1 MVSKAHVLGYSLK
14 RGIIKALFYHPTADS
29 CKKRWK
35 YLRER
40 YVQQKKVGDSPSY
53 EHLSRPYLEKM
64 KFLDHFIQ
72 PRKSYR
78 NVVHLLASPSNS
90 QNSMN
95 EASDMERSLQMS
107 LQNFHNESSV
117 DHLSHLQN
125 NSTDEAYR
133 QFYQR
138 LHVREPEK
146 LDDLRHI
153 PTPAPDLIK
162 TELMHNNMPSSSSSL
177 VSQSSPLAPHSGHG
191 ESLDDADSQ
200 KRRRT
205 SIIDQTQHLH
215 QQSDNDEQSSA
226 DVNSELDLQRSPSF
240 PNDFLYPFYQHAQRQ
255 IRNSEQLLGE
265 LVTSELLKMNKERK
279 RVAQK
284 KILEILFFDDWC
296 CVCCGIQWELWDTLL
311 LFHLK
316 FNFYRVECQL
326 EFKCKR

>member
-1 MVSKAHVLGYSLK
+1 MMDERLIGEVQKHAIIYNRQKSNMINGDKSASKEMAWAKIAMSLG
-14 RGIIKALFYHPTADS
+14 TDADS

-95 EASDMERSLQMS
+95 ETSDMDRSIQMS
-107 LQNFHNESSV
+107 LQNFHNDASV
-117 DHLSHLQN
+117 DHLHHIQN
-125 NSTDEAYR
+125 SSTDEAYR

-146 LDDLRHI
+146 LDDLRHNMQ
-153 PTPAPDLIK
+153 TTAPDLIK
-162 TELMHNNMPSSSSSL
+162 TELLHNNMPSSSSSI
-177 VSQSSPLAPHSGHG
+177 VSQPSPLPVSGHG
-191 ESLDDADSQ
+191 EMLDDNDQ

-205 SIIDQTQHLH
+205 SIIDQAQHHH

-226 DVNSELDLQRSPSF
+226 DVGDSELELQRSPPF
-240 PNDFLYPFYQHAQRQ
+240 PNEFLYPFYQHAQRQ

-265 LVTSELLKMNKERK
+265 LVTSELLKMTKERK
-279 RVAQK
+279 RIAQK
-284 KILEILFFDDWC
+284 KILEILFFDD
-296 CVCCGIQWELWDTLL
+296 
-311 LFHLK
+311 
-316 FNFYRVECQL
+316 
-326 EFKCKR
+326 

>member
-1 MVSKAHVLGYSLK
+1 MEIKVLPKKWHGLKSQLHWEQMVSQIRCTVLSATYNRINFSIFTF
-14 RGIIKALFYHPTADS
+14 RSIFIFSFAADS

-90 QNSMN
+90 QTSMN
-95 EASDMERSLQMS
+95 ETSDMERSIQMS

-117 DHLSHLQN
+117 DHLNHIQN

-162 TELMHNNMPSSSSSL
+162 TELIHNNMPSSSSSL
-177 VSQSSPLAPHSGHG
+177 VSQPSPLASHSGHG
-191 ESLDDADSQ
+191 EMLDDMESQ

-205 SIIDQTQHLH
+205 SIIDQAQNHNH
-215 QQSDNDEQSSA
+215 HHQQQQSDNDEQSSA
-226 DVNSELDLQRSPSF
+226 DVGDSELDMQQRSPSF

-265 LVTSELLKMNKERK
+265 LVTSELLKMTKERK
-279 RVAQK
+279 RIAQK
-284 KILEILFFDDWC
+284 KILEILFFDD
-296 CVCCGIQWELWDTLL
+296 
-311 LFHLK
+311 
-316 FNFYRVECQL
+316 
-326 EFKCKR
+326 

>member
-1 MVSKAHVLGYSLK
+1 MQRLV
-14 RGIIKALFYHPTADS
+14 FTADS

-95 EASDMERSLQMS
+95 EASDMDRSIQMS
-107 LQNFHNESSV
+107 LQNFHNDSSV
-117 DHLSHLQN
+117 DHLSHMQN
-125 NSTDEAYR
+125 NSSEEAYR

-162 TELMHNNMPSSSSSL
+162 TELIHNNMPSSSSSL
-177 VSQSSPLAPHSGHG
+177 VSQPSPIAVSGHG
-191 ESLDDADSQ
+191 EMLDDMDMDSQ

-205 SIIDQTQHLH
+205 SIIEQGQHHH

-226 DVNSELDLQRSPSF
+226 DVGERSPSF

-255 IRNSEQLLGE
+255 VRNSEQLLGE
-265 LVTSELLKMNKERK
+265 LVTSELLKMTKERK
-279 RVAQK
+279 RIAQK
-284 KILEILFFDDWC
+284 KILEILFFDD
-296 CVCCGIQWELWDTLL
+296 
-311 LFHLK
+311 
-316 FNFYRVECQL
+316 
-326 EFKCKR
+326 